1 MADDDLSDLE
11 DKILDQLHQIRT
23 LKEQKKA
30 QSAVESDEEDPRE
43 STQTPYF
50 RKHRA
55 AEKKILT
62 KISTSKPETDS
73 FAQRLDTFNL
83 QLSHETEKRRKFQEQ
98 IRELRVLSF
107 DEELLRQKI
116 NNAVDD
122 VDTYSKHR
130 LSKRYYSQDTLEK
143 LLKNIEPLRV
153 HHALAKIHA
162 PNFDPPQYANFAV
175 VGVVAAKSEA
185 KQTAN
190 DKTKYMSVQLSNLK
204 QQLTLTL
211 FSKAFKKYYKL
222 RLGDVVAVLN
232 PQIWVQRERTGF
244 ALSLKEDYDAILE
257 IGHARDFGLC
267 KSIKKDGSLC
277 HTPIDLS
284 KTQHCDYH
292 TELSF
297 NRTASKRL
305 ELTGNSKMF
314 TPTED
319 GVKQA
324 MYMST
329 KRKNGREQL
338 DGLLVADASVPK
350 QDVGRLYFSNP
361 DVSRAFFDDSYSNPK
376 LINDLQSAKSRLAR
390 VKNEKRLRQKLVALA
405 DGDTLKDIS
414 LETPE
419 SRESRQKATKVAF
432 DPQTM
437 VRIGF
442 NPTQRIFE
450 KRKERGDATARS
462 ERVAQLLSTAKTEKS
477 LKRTREETLRRQRIY
492 GKHEAPTMV
501 ELSSSDEE

>member
-1 MADDDLSDLE
+1 MAE
-11 DKILDQLHQIRT
+11 DGKFHAFGSQTPYSNLT
-23 LKEQKKA
+23 
-30 QSAVESDEEDPRE
+30 AVDSDEEDPRE
-43 STQTPYF
+43 SAQTPYF
-50 RKHRA
+50 RKRRA
-55 AEKKILT
+55 AEKKILSRV
-62 KISTSKPETDS
+62 STARPETDS
-73 FAQRLDTFNL
+73 FAQRLDTFNQ
-83 QLSHETEKRRKFQEQ
+83 QLSHETEKRRKFQQQ

-107 DEELLRQKI
+107 DEELLRRKI
-116 NNAVDD
+116 NDPVDD
-122 VDTYSKHR
+122 VDTYSKNR

-153 HHALAKIHA
+153 HHALATIHA
-162 PNFDPPQYANFAV
+162 PDFEPPQYANYAV

-211 FSKAFKKYYKL
+211 FNKAFKKYYKL

-232 PQIWVQRERTGF
+232 PQIWVLRERSGF
-244 ALSLKEDYDAILE
+244 ALSLKEDYDSILE

-267 KSIKKDGSLC
+267 KSVKKDGSVCLA
-277 HTPIDLS
+277 PIDLS
-284 KTQHCDYH
+284 KTQYCDYH

-305 ELTGNSKMF
+305 ELTGSSRMF
-314 TPTED
+314 TPTQD

-329 KRKNGREQL
+329 TRKNGREQL
-338 DGLLVADASVPK
+338 DGLMVADASVPRE
-350 QDVGRLYFSNP
+350 DAGRLYFSNP
-361 DVSRAFFDDSYSNPK
+361 DASKAFFDDSYSNPK
-376 LINDLQSAKSRLAR
+376 LINDLQSAKARLAR
-390 VKNEKRLRQKLVALA
+390 VKTEKRLRQKLVALA
-405 DGDTLKDIS
+405 DGDTLKDTS
-414 LETPE
+414 LDTPE
-419 SRESRQKATKVAF
+419 TRESRQKATKAAF

-442 NPTQRIFE
+442 NPTQRMFQKPQE
-450 KRKERGDATARS
+450 QGGAAARS

-492 GKHEAPTMV
+492 GKHETATMV